1 MGSPED
7 TSNFINAVISEK
19 AFDSI
24 SSYIDY
30 AKNAN
35 DAEIIAGGNYDK
47 SVGYF
52 INPTIIT
59 TTNPQ
64 FRTMD

>member
-24 SSYIDY
+24 ASYIEY
-30 AKNAN
+30 TQKLLLMQ
-35 DAEIIAGGNYDK
+35 K
-47 SVGYF
+47 LL
-52 INPTIIT
+52 
-59 TTNPQ
+59 
-64 FRTMD
+64 